1 MSKLFINGKE
11 IEADGK
17 KRLMDVLRDDCHL
30 KSVKDGCSEGA
41 CGTCTVIADG
51 RAVKT
56 CVRRAESFE
65 GAHIL
70 TAEGLSDYEK
80 QVYVYAFSTAG
91 AVQCGFCTP
100 GMVMC
105 AKALLDRNPKP
116 TKVEIAAAIRGN
128 YCRCTGYKKIVEAIE
143 LAGKI
148 LCGELELSEVNTENK
163 MGANYRRVDAEEKI
177 LGTGEYCDDVEI
189 EGMVYAGAVRSK
201 YPRARIL
208 SIDTQ
213 KAMELEGVI
222 ACITAEDMPKN
233 GHKQV
238 GHIIKDWDVLMGVGE
253 ITHFLGDAIVLVVA
267 ETEEILEQA
276 KALVSI
282 EYEELEPVT
291 CPKEAM
297 AEGAPLLHPSGNI
310 CSEQHLRRG
319 DVEEA
324 LKNAAYVVSEHFET
338 PVQEHAYLE
347 PECSIAMPL
356 GEDEYFVYSS
366 DQSTHSVREELAYMM
381 GIPEE
386 KIVVENKLVGGGFG
400 GREDAVCQPLALLA
414 AYVTR
419 RVCKVKFSRDESM
432 LCHPKRH
439 AFSIDLTLAC
449 DKEGHIVAMREK
461 NVADTG
467 AYASL
472 CGPVLQRACIHASG
486 PYHFHNIEIDGIA
499 TYTNNPPGGAYR
511 GFGVLQTCFAIET
524 CLNMLA
530 KKAGISEW
538 EIRYRNAVRP
548 GDSLPN
554 GQIADASTGL
564 VETLLAVKDVFE
576 SNPYAGIACA
586 IKNAGVG
593 IGLKDMG
600 RVKLKVKDNKVHIYS
615 GATCIG
621 QGLATVLVQM
631 LGESSGVASEDI
643 IYHNPNTREAPD
655 SGCTSGSRQTLV
667 TGEAMKRAGEKLREA
682 LKETPLSKLN
692 GTEYYGEYYAKTD
705 PMGTPVE
712 HPISHVAYSYATQVC
727 ILNEDG
733 TVKKIVAAHEVGKAV
748 NPKMVEGQI
757 EGGVV
762 MSLGYALTEK
772 YVVDHGYL
780 KTKLGTYGLF
790 RADKVPEIESII
802 IEKEGVDKAY
812 GAIGIGEVVS
822 IPTAPAIS
830 AAYQKWDGEIRHSLP
845 LQNTPYSK

>member
-1 MSKLFINGKE
+1 M
-11 IEADGK
+11 
-17 KRLMDVLRDDCHL
+17 
-30 KSVKDGCSEGA
+30 
-41 CGTCTVIADG
+41 
-51 RAVKT
+51 
-56 CVRRAESFE
+56 
-65 GAHIL
+65 
-70 TAEGLSDYEK
+70 
-80 QVYVYAFSTAG
+80 
-91 AVQCGFCTP
+91 
-100 GMVMC
+100 
-105 AKALLDRNPKP
+105 
-116 TKVEIAAAIRGN
+116 
-128 YCRCTGYKKIVEAIE
+128 
-143 LAGKI
+143 AGKI
-148 LCGELELSEVNTENK
+148 FCGEMTLSETNTNNK

-189 EGMVYAGAVRSK
+189 DGMVYASAVRSK

-208 SIDTQ
+208 SIDTTR
-213 KAMELEGVI
+213 AMKLEGVI
-222 ACITAEDMPKN
+222 ACITSEDMPEN

-276 KALVSI
+276 KKLVSI

-291 CPKEAM
+291 SPKEAM
-297 AEGAPLLHPSGNI
+297 SEGAPLLHPSGNI

-324 LKNAAYVVSEHFET
+324 LKNAAFVVTEHFET

-356 GEDEYFVYSS
+356 GEEEYFVYSS

-381 GIPEE
+381 GLPEE

-414 AYVTR
+414 AYVTKR
-419 RVCKVKFSRDESM
+419 ICKVKFSRDESM

-449 DKEGHIVAMREK
+449 DEEGHIVAMREK

-486 PYHFHNIEIDGIA
+486 PYNFHNIEIDGIA
-499 TYTNNPPGGAYR
+499 AYTNNPPGGAYR

-538 EIRYRNAVRP
+538 EIRYRNAVKP

-576 SNPYAGIACA
+576 SNSYVGIACA

-631 LGESSGVASEDI
+631 LGEASGVASEDI
-643 IYHNPNTREAPD
+643 VYHNPNTREAPD

-682 LKETPLSKLN
+682 LRETPLSKLN

-733 TVKKIVAAHEVGKAV
+733 TVKKIVAAHEVGRAV

-772 YVVDHGYL
+772 YVVDRGYL

-845 LQNTPYSK
+845 LRNTPYSQS